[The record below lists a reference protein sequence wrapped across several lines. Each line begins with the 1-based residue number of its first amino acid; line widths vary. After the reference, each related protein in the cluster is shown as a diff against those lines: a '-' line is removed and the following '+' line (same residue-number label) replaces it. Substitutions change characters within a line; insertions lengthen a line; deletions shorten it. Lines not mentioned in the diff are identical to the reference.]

1 MAHRISADMNVSIFG
16 LGYVGAV
23 TAGCLT
29 ERGHRVVGADVQQA
43 KVEAFNSGIS
53 PIVEPELNELLQRA
67 KRDGLL
73 SATTNAEEA
82 VRNTEVSIVCV
93 GTPSL
98 ASGRL
103 NLDYVRKVSE
113 QIAAAIRA
121 KGSRHVVI
129 FRSTMLPGSTR
140 GLVADFL
147 SDPQTAALVNVYY
160 CPEFLREGTAVKDFR
175 EPSLCVVGT
184 HEGAAPATNE
194 ALELLGDKAE
204 VLAWEGAELIK
215 YSCNYFHALKV
226 GFANEI
232 GRMAKFV
239 GVDGA
244 RVMDVVC
251 RDTKLNISRYYM
263 KPGNP
268 YGGSCLPKDV
278 SALSSLA
285 RMEGVSMPLLDNV
298 QDSNDAHLDLLIK
311 LITSKESRRVGLLG
325 LAFKADTDDLRGS
338 PMVAV
343 AETLLGRGY
352 QLSVYD
358 PSLNLSRLIGANEA
372 EIQRRMPH
380 LAQLLKPTA
389 EEVVAESDII
399 VASQKCVAVDALRA
413 VVKPGQCVIDVNG
426 WRDLESLAWSYEGL
440 CW

>member
-1 MAHRISADMNVSIFG
+1 MNVSIFG

-29 ERGHRVVGADVQQA
+29 ERGHRVIGADVQQG
-43 KVEAFNSGIS
+43 KVDAFNSGIS
-53 PIVEPELNELLQRA
+53 PIVEPLLNELLADARA
-67 KRDGLL
+67 KGLL
-73 SATTNAEEA
+73 SATTDSAAA
-82 VRNTEVSIVCV
+82 VRDSEVSIVCV

-98 ASGRL
+98 ESGRL

-113 QIAAAIRA
+113 QISAAIVA
-121 KGSRHVVI
+121 KGAPHVVI

-140 GLVADFL
+140 SLVRDFFATQL
-147 SDPQTAALVNVYY
+147 EQGQVKVYY

-175 EPSLCVVGT
+175 DPSLCVVGT
-184 HEGAAPATNE
+184 HDGQAPQTSE
-194 ALELLGDKAE
+194 ALELLGEKAE
-204 VLAWEGAELIK
+204 ILAWEGAELIK

-232 GRMAKFV
+232 GRMAKFLE
-239 GVDGA
+239 VDGA

-251 RDTKLNISRYYM
+251 RDEKLNISRYYM

-268 YGGSCLPKDV
+268 FGGSCLPKDV

-285 RMEGVSMPLLDNV
+285 RMEGVNLPLLDNV
-298 QDSNDAHLDLLIK
+298 LDTNSAHLDLLIK
-311 LITSKESRRVGLLG
+311 LITSKNTRKVGLLG

-380 LAQLLKPTA
+380 LASLLREQA
-389 EEVVAESDII
+389 EEVVRGCDLII
-399 VASQKCVAVDALRA
+399 ASQKCVDIEALRPLVRA
-413 VVKPGQCVIDVNG
+413 DQHVIDVNG
-426 WRDLESLAWSYEGL
+426 WRELESLRWAYEGL

>member
-1 MAHRISADMNVSIFG
+1 MQRNILHMNVSIFG

-29 ERGHRVVGADVQQA
+29 ERGHRVIGADVQQA
-43 KVEAFNSGIS
+43 KVDAFNSGIS

-73 SATTNAEEA
+73 GATTDAAQA
-82 VRNTEVSIVCV
+82 VRESDVSIVCV

-121 KGSRHVVI
+121 KGSRHIVI

-140 GLVADFL
+140 GLVTDFL
-147 SDPQTAALVNVYY
+147 SDPQTAALTHVYY

-184 HEGAAPATNE
+184 HDGAAPATNE
-194 ALELLGDKAE
+194 ALQLLGDRAE

-251 RDTKLNISRYYM
+251 RDEKLNISRYYM

-298 QDSNDAHLDLLIK
+298 QDSNSAHLDLLIK
-311 LITSKESRRVGLLG
+311 LITSKDSRRVGLLG

-389 EEVVAESDII
+389 EEVVAGSDII
-399 VASQKCVAVDALRA
+399 VASQKCVPVDTLRTIA
-413 VVKPGQCVIDVNG
+413 KTGQSVIDVNG
-426 WRDLESLAWSYEGL
+426 WRELESLSWSYEGL

>member
-1 MAHRISADMNVSIFG
+1 MDVSIFG

-23 TAGCLT
+23 TAGCLA
-29 ERGHRVVGADVQQA
+29 EQGHRIIGADVQQA
-43 KVEAFNSGIS
+43 KVDAFNSGIS
-53 PIVEPELNELLQRA
+53 PIIEPELDDLLQTA
-67 KRDGLL
+67 KREGRL
-73 SATTNAEEA
+73 SATTDAAAA
-82 VRNTEVSIVCV
+82 VAKTDASIICV

-103 NLDYVRKVSE
+103 NLDFVRKVSE
-113 QIAAAIRA
+113 QISQALRESGKKHI
-121 KGSRHVVI
+121 I
-129 FRSTMLPGSTR
+129 LFRSTMLPGSTR
-140 GLVADFL
+140 SMVRDFFEDL
-147 SDPQTAALVNVYY
+147 RTSGQVRIYY

-175 EPSLCVVGT
+175 EPSLAVVGT
-184 HEGAAPATNE
+184 HDGKEPESEE
-194 ALELLGDKAE
+194 AKQLLGGSPS
-204 VLAWEGAELIK
+204 VLAWEGAEMIK

-232 GRMAKFV
+232 GRLCKFL
-239 GVDGA
+239 GEDGA

-251 RDTKLNISRYYM
+251 SDTKLNISRYYM

-268 YGGSCLPKDV
+268 FGGSCLPKDV
-278 SALSSLA
+278 SALLSFARQEGISL
-285 RMEGVSMPLLDNV
+285 PLLDNTL
-298 QDSNDAHLDLLIK
+298 DTNHAHLDLLIK
-311 LITSKESRRVGLLG
+311 LITSKNTRKIGLLG

-352 QLSVYD
+352 QLSIYD

-380 LAQLLKPTA
+380 LASLLKA
-389 EEVVAESDII
+389 DAQEVVESSDLI
-399 VASQKCVAVDALRA
+399 VASQKCVKVDDLAVW
-413 VVKPGQCVIDVNG
+413 VKPEQSVIDVNG
-426 WRDLESLAWSYEGL
+426 WRELQTLPWSYEGL

>member
-1 MAHRISADMNVSIFG
+1 MHTNISELHSPASPRDARHKELAARLS
-16 LGYVGAV
+16 LLA
-23 TAGCLT
+23 
-29 ERGHRVVGADVQQA
+29 RV
-43 KVEAFNSGIS
+43 
-53 PIVEPELNELLQRA
+53 
-67 KRDGLL
+67 DGLNQTRFAPLTL
-73 SATTNAEEA
+73 SRATTPTQ
-82 VRNTEVSIVCV
+82 RM
-93 GTPSL
+93 P
-98 ASGRL
+98 
-103 NLDYVRKVSE
+103 
-113 QIAAAIRA
+113 
-121 KGSRHVVI
+121 
-129 FRSTMLPGSTR
+129 M
-140 GLVADFL
+140 
-147 SDPQTAALVNVYY
+147 VYQ
-160 CPEFLREGTAVKDFR
+160 
-175 EPSLCVVGT
+175 PSLCVVGT
-184 HEGAAPATNE
+184 HDGAAPESDE
-194 ALELLGDKAE
+194 AMQLLGDNAE
-204 VLAWEGAELIK
+204 VLNWEGAELIK

-285 RMEGVSMPLLDNV
+285 RMEGISMPLLDNV
-298 QDSNDAHLDLLIK
+298 ADSNDAHLDLLIK

-358 PSLNLSRLIGANEA
+358 PSLNMSRLIGANEA

-389 EEVVAESDII
+389 EEVVANCDIVI
-399 VASQKCVAVDALRA
+399 ASQKCVSVDALRS
-413 VVKPGQCVIDVNG
+413 VVKAGQNVIDVNG
-426 WRDLESLAWSYEGL
+426 WRELQQLPWMYEGL

>member
-1 MAHRISADMNVSIFG
+1 MRVSIFG

-29 ERGHRVVGADVQQA
+29 ERGHQVVGADVQVA
-43 KVEAFNSGIS
+43 KVNAFNSGIS
-53 PIVEPELNELLQRA
+53 PIVEPELSELLQRA
-67 KRDGLL
+67 QRDGLL
-73 SATTNAEEA
+73 TATIDAEMA
-82 VRNTEVSIVCV
+82 VSGSDVSIVCV

-113 QIAAAIRA
+113 QIGAAIRA
-121 KGSRHVVI
+121 KGSPHVVI

-140 GLVADFL
+140 GLVKDFFG
-147 SDPQTAALVNVYY
+147 DNTPVYY

-175 EPSLCVVGT
+175 EPSLGVIGT
-184 HEGAAPATNE
+184 HDGTAPLSSE
-194 ALELLGDKAE
+194 AMELLGHQAE
-204 VLAWEGAELIK
+204 VMTWEGAELIK
-215 YSCNYFHALKV
+215 YSCNYLHALKV

-232 GRMAKFV
+232 GRVSKFL

-251 RDTKLNISRYYM
+251 SDEKLNISRYYM
-263 KPGNP
+263 RPGNP

-285 RMEGVSMPLLDNV
+285 RMEGINLPLLDNV
-298 QDSNDAHLDLLIK
+298 RGSNEAHLDLLIK

-325 LAFKADTDDLRGS
+325 LAFKKDTDDLRGS

-352 QLSVYD
+352 QLSIYD
-358 PSLNLSRLIGANEA
+358 PSLNLSRLIGRNEA
-372 EIQRRMPH
+372 EINRRMPH
-380 LAQLLKPTA
+380 LASLLRETA
-389 EEVVAESDII
+389 EEVVNESDII
-399 VASQKCVAVDALRA
+399 VASQKCVSVEALRG
-413 VVKPGQCVIDVNG
+413 VVKADQCVIDVNG
-426 WRDLESLAWSYEGL
+426 WRELETLAWRYEGL